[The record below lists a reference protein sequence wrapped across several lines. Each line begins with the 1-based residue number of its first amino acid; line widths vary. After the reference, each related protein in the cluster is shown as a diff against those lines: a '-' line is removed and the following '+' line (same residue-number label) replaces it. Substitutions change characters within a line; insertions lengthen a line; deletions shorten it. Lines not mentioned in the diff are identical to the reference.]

1 MKSLEME
8 LRHQEAAAQLP
19 PSTRAQER
27 GGCLLQEGLHLISSV
42 TAQCSEAQTTGGI
55 AKGPAGN
62 GRLAPAY
69 LQVLSG
75 GGFPLFCPRAPIQRA
90 RSLLSGEEQCQNR
103 PYPRHSQG
111 GVQASSQFLSGLCMW
126 VSCLITQELGGD
138 GWRVTISKST
148 LNHLTPHEKL
158 CFIF

>member
-1 MKSLEME
+1 MKSLGME

-27 GGCLLQEGLHLISSV
+27 LHLISIV
-42 TAQCSEAQTTGGI
+42 TAQYSETQTTGGI

-90 RSLLSGEEQCQNR
+90 RSLLCEEGQCQNR
-103 PYPRHSQG
+103 PYPRHTPREG
-111 GVQASSQFLSGLCMW
+111 CRPAASSCQGSACGYH
-126 VSCLITQELGGD
+126 VSLIKSWMETGGES
-138 GWRVTISKST
+138 ISPENFHIHINLPST
-148 LNHLTPHEKL
+148 T
-158 CFIF
+158 